1 MKHAQE
7 SNFDAL
13 VGRNAT
19 CSIDVISLLSLMI
32 FSWGTKSIRSRTIW
46 TWHLCQYY
54 PLPLMLILITMS
66 KKLCVCVHRACGSNQ
81 NEANYMKYTSTLI
94 AKSK

>member
-32 FSWGTKSIRSRTIW
+32 FSWGTKSIHTRSIW
-46 TWHLCQYY
+46 TWRLCQYY
-54 PLPLMLILITMS
+54 PLALMLILITMS
-66 KKLCVCVHRACGSNQ
+66 KEYVCVYIEHVGVTKMRQ
-81 NEANYMKYTSTLI
+81 IT
-94 AKSK
+94 